1 MTFTA
6 KQIKTGRR
14 WAYITMLAM
23 LALSVAGNLAH
34 TYHINP
40 DPSARALV
48 YAIMWPLMVWAGV
61 ELFVRL
67 PWQAILTHRLVR
79 WVGILLVAAIA
90 ALVSYR
96 HLRGLL
102 VADGEEWTV
111 YTFGPLAVDGLMLMS
126 TLGLLL
132 TRSLKGTDEDQAE
145 LEQESSTWLLD
156 RVNELETQLAAR
168 DAFLEIQAR
177 PTNSQTLELQMAGRG
192 LRVQQE
198 DLVDVPQ
205 TEDTLKLADVL
216 PAPVSAPPAMPGL
229 SLGEPRKLEGWT
241 PPQPLTAAPKRTRTA
256 AWDETKARELIL
268 QGMPKADVAEAVGT
282 SPKTIQRLRA
292 RMAAAGE
299 LKA

>member
-6 KQIKTGRR
+6 KQIRTGRR

-40 DPSARALV
+40 DPSVRALV

-67 PWQAILTHRLVR
+67 PWQAVLTHRLVR

-132 TRSLKGTDEDQAE
+132 TRSLKGTDETPDLQQDLVESSRKLVARIGE
-145 LEQESSTWLLD
+145 LERELD
-156 RVNELETQLAAR
+156 AR
-168 DAFLEIQAR
+168 DALAQIHAR
-177 PTNSQTLELQMAGRG
+177 PTVDPESDSYPQDIPASQE
-192 LRVQQE
+192 VQE
-198 DLVDVPQ
+198 IYHGPEM
-205 TEDTLKLADVL
+205 TLADVL
-216 PAPVSAPPAMPGL
+216 PAPVSPAPAIPGL
-229 SLGEPRKLEGWT
+229 SLGPVQKLEGWT
-241 PPQPLTAAPKRTRTA
+241 PPQPLTAAPRRTRATK
-256 AWDETKARELIL
+256 WDEAKARELL
-268 QGMPKADVAEAVGT
+268 LAGGTKASVSAELNV

-292 RMAAAGE
+292 RMVEAGE
-299 LKA
+299 LTA